1 MLHADAKGHGGI
13 IVTFGG
19 TIVATKSFKMKLVTK
34 SSTES
39 ELVAVEESVPYVL
52 WILSLLQDLGLE
64 TKKPVKL
71 LQDNLSA
78 IGIIQNG
85 GSFNRS
91 KHMVARYG
99 FVKQHMELGDV
110 AFEHCPGEV
119 MPADMLTKPLDGSR
133 IKKLSELVNLVDD

>member
-1 MLHADAKGHGGI
+1 M
-13 IVTFGG
+13 
-19 TIVATKSFKMKLVTK
+19 
-34 SSTES
+34 EN
-39 ELVAVEESVPYVL
+39 
-52 WILSLLQDLGLE
+52 LGLE
-64 TKKPVKL
+64 ITKPVKV

-78 IGIIQNG
+78 IGIINNG

-133 IKKLSELVNLVDD
+133 IKKLSELVNLVDE